1 VRFDARI
8 VEKSKTWGKEGSDQ
22 GGEIV
27 KFLRL
32 VSNGWDGFGADGR
45 EIDRAVAFFVN
56 LANEDAETCK
66 KMGERNDQNSWRK
79 ADGIKI
85 GRVWNIYQYVA
96 VGKERTSCHP

>member
-1 VRFDARI
+1 MSVRGSWPAIGQIWGKGVRFDARI

-66 KMGERNDQNSWRK
+66 KNGGAQ
-79 ADGIKI
+79 
-85 GRVWNIYQYVA
+85 
-96 VGKERTSCHP
+96 